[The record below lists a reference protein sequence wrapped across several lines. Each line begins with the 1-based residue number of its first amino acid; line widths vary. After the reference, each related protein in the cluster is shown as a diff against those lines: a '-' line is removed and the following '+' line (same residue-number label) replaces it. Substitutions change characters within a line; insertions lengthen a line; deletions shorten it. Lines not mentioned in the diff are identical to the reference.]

1 MKKLHLSVFL
11 ILLTLCSVAIG
22 QLPENLKATKQ
33 YWQLDP
39 VGGIHWNIAHET
51 RLPRGDNIE
60 MSGRKVSV
68 ILSYQV
74 DKEKRLSISRKI
86 FYPMLR
92 RLLRNDEPEWQQ
104 YRAYLTKTYND
115 DYLPQV
121 LINDQVIGIQKVTK
135 IAINGKITFIHELP
149 GSVLLERTIFPSM
162 MQEMIVEQWTFQNKG
177 NATIQLTL
185 NPKSTSETVR
195 GLYGDYLVETT
206 IKGLDRQSVSPGQ
219 NVSTAFF
226 FSARLANQNLFN
238 PDAEKEW
245 NDRAAFLTEIQQN
258 LQLETPDSVLNQVFQ
273 FTKIRTSESL
283 FETKMGLVHSPGGGN
298 YYGGVWNNDQ
308 IEYAAPFFPYL
319 GYEPAIQ
326 ATLNACRIF
335 QRDMKPD
342 YAPIWS
348 SHEME
353 GDLTC
358 CGKDRGDAAMYAYGT
373 SRFLLSL
380 GKLEVVQELWPAI
393 TWCLEY
399 CERQKTAEGVIASQ
413 TDEMEGRIPTG
424 SANLTTSCL
433 TYGALQMASHLA
445 GDLNQNKLKKVYEK
459 RAKDLKA
466 SIERYFGAEVHGLH
480 TYRYFDGHQDFRHW
494 ICMPL
499 LVGIHERQEAT
510 IQALFEKLWTPLGL
524 RVQTGVDIWWDRGTL
539 YALNGVLQARGIE
552 IAMKHLQEYSRSRL
566 LGAHVPYPIEAWPE
580 NNQAHLAA
588 ESALYCRIFIEG
600 LFGIQP
606 AGLREFT
613 CQPAMPKDW
622 RRMALKNIHGFGQ
635 KFDLIIE
642 RIASQ
647 LQITLVR
654 EGRFD
659 QKQLI
664 SEGKLAKF
672 PLTFK

>member
-1 MKKLHLSVFL
+1 L
-11 ILLTLCSVAIG
+11 ILVILTLSSVVIG
-22 QLPENLKATKQ
+22 QFPENLQSTKQ
-33 YWQLDP
+33 YWQLDDA
-39 VGGIHWNIAHET
+39 GGILWNVVPET
-51 RLPRGDNIE
+51 QLPHGDNIE

-74 DKEKRLSISRKI
+74 DKDKRLAVSRKI

-92 RLLRNDEPEWQQ
+92 RLLQKDEPQWHE
-104 YRAYLTKTYND
+104 YRAYLTRTYND
-115 DYLPQV
+115 DCLPQV
-121 LINDQVIGIQKVTK
+121 LIDDQIIAIQKVAK
-135 IAINGKITFIHELP
+135 ITINGNISFIHELSD
-149 GSVLLERTIFPSM
+149 SVFLERTIFPAVIH
-162 MQEMIVEQWTFQNKG
+162 EMVIEQWTFHNQSHK
-177 NATIQLTL
+177 TIHLTI
-185 NPKSTSETVR
+185 NPKNSSETVR
-195 GLYGDYLVETT
+195 GIYGDYLVETT
-206 IKGLDRQSVSPGQ
+206 MKGLNKQSIPPAQKVATS
-219 NVSTAFF
+219 FF
-226 FSARLANQNLFN
+226 FTARLANQNPFN
-238 PDAEKEW
+238 MDAENEW
-245 NDRAAFLTEIQQN
+245 NGRAAFLTEVQRN
-258 LQLETPDSVLNQVFQ
+258 LQLETADSVLNQAFQ
-273 FTKIRTSESL
+273 FAKIRTSESL

-308 IEYAAPFFPYL
+308 IEYSAPFFPYL

-335 QRDMKPD
+335 QQDMKPD
-342 YAPIWS
+342 YTPIWS

-358 CGKDRGDAAMYAYGT
+358 CGKDRGDAAMFAYGT

-380 GKLEVVQELWPAI
+380 GNLEVAQELWPAI

-399 CERQKTAEGVIASQ
+399 CERQKTPEGVIASP

-445 GDLNQNKLKKVYEK
+445 GDLHKNKLKKLYEN
-459 RAKDLKA
+459 RAKELKNA
-466 SIERYFGAEVHGLH
+466 IELYFGADIDGLH
-480 TYRYFDGHQDFRHW
+480 TYRYFEGHQDFRHW

-499 LVGIHERQEAT
+499 LVGIHERQAGT

-524 RVQTGVDIWWDRGTL
+524 RVQTGRDIWWDRGTL
-539 YALNGVLQARGIE
+539 YALNGTLQARGIE
-552 IAMKHLQEYSRSRL
+552 IAMKHLREYSQSRL

-606 AGLREFT
+606 AGLHAFT

-622 RRMALKNIHGFGQ
+622 QRMALKNIHGFGQ
-635 KFDLIIE
+635 KFDLIVE
-642 RIASQ
+642 RITQ
-647 LQITLVR
+647 KLQISLKR
-654 EGRFD
+654 DGSLD
-659 QKQLI
+659 QKHLI
-664 SEGKLAKF
+664 PEDRNVKF
-672 PLTFK
+672 SF